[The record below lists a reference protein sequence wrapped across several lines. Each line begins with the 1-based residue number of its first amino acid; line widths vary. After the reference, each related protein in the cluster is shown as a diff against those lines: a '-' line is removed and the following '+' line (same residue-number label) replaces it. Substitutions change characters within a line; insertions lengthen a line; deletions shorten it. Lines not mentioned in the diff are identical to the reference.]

1 MFYYIILLNT
11 DIKMAKLKS
20 KKGAW
25 FIKIRGS
32 YLPCSTAG
40 WLTYIPFTAYLIFS
54 MIFGYTETDSI
65 LMVILVIAPNWLA
78 SSAVMTYIAE
88 RKS

>member
-1 MFYYIILLNT
+1 M
-11 DIKMAKLKS
+11 KKRRKQKA

-32 YLPCSTAG
+32 YLPCSGNG

-54 MIFGYTETDSI
+54 MYFGYTQTDS
-65 LMVILVIAPNWLA
+65 LTMAILVIVPNWLA

>member
-1 MFYYIILLNT
+1 
-11 DIKMAKLKS
+11 MAKSKFKKRNV

-25 FIKIRGS
+25 FVKIRGS
-32 YLPCSTAG
+32 YLPVSKQG

-54 MIFGYTETDSI
+54 MVFGYKETDSLTMATLI
-65 LMVILVIAPNWLA
+65 IVPNWLGT
-78 SSAVMTYIAE
+78 SAVMTYIAE